1 MGTMDAIKSAG
12 GGAAN
17 FLDIGGGAQAELV
30 RKSYNLVTS
39 DRRVKAL
46 FINIFGGITR
56 GDQVAI
62 GIVEAL
68 KGDDV
73 RKVPLVIRL
82 TGTNSEEGRKIL
94 AEAGFFPVETMNEGA
109 ARAVA
114 LANGVH

>member
-1 MGTMDAIKSAG
+1 M
-12 GGAAN
+12 
-17 FLDIGGGAQAELV
+17 
-30 RKSYNLVTS
+30 
-39 DRRVKAL
+39 
-46 FINIFGGITR
+46 
-56 GDQVAI
+56 
-62 GIVEAL
+62 
-68 KGDDV
+68 